1 VVPVEKAYSFD
12 SVGDARTLA
21 ELFDGRCYRCGVSKL
36 RSIMPALPV
45 RDLDAAIDFYRDKLG
60 FAVRHREAGGGA
72 IVVRDA
78 IELHLT
84 PLNDESWK
92 VRPDFI
98 DRPVKSGA
106 ESFLP
111 GTASLRIQVDD
122 VRELYAECASK
133 GILHP
138 KGSLRE
144 ESWGE
149 VGFGILDF
157 DCNLITFFQRGAG
170 GNPQ

>member
-1 VVPVEKAYSFD
+1 VA
-12 SVGDARTLA
+12 TL
-21 ELFDGRCYRCGVSKL
+21 G
-36 RSIMPALPV
+36 SIMPALPV
-45 RDLDAAIDFYRDKLG
+45 RNLDAALDFYRDKLG
-60 FAVRHREAGGGA
+60 FTVRHREDGGGA

-78 IELHLT
+78 VELHLT
-84 PLNDESWK
+84 QLNDESWK
-92 VRPDFI
+92 VRPDFF

-122 VRELYAECASK
+122 VRELYAQCASK

-144 ESWGE
+144 SRGVTPTSGSSMSTAISLRSFSAALAAIGHDGRLLVRRTGKGGKRGRWGC
-149 VGFGILDF
+149 VK
-157 DCNLITFFQRGAG
+157 
-170 GNPQ
+170 

>member
-1 VVPVEKAYSFD
+1 VA
-12 SVGDARTLA
+12 TL
-21 ELFDGRCYRCGVSKL
+21 G
-36 RSIMPALPV
+36 SIMPALPV
-45 RDLDAAIDFYRDKLG
+45 RNLDAALDFYRDKLG
-60 FAVRHREAGGGA
+60 FTVRHREDGGGA

-78 IELHLT
+78 VELHLT
-84 PLNDESWK
+84 QLNDESWK
-92 VRPDFI
+92 VRPDFF

-122 VRELYAECASK
+122 VRELYAQCASK

-144 ESWGE
+144 ESWGDTD
-149 VGFGILDF
+149 FGILDV
-157 DCNLITFFQRGAG
+157 DRNLITFFQRGSG
-170 GNPQ
+170 GNRP